1 MNYVNITRFNCD
13 RMRRRLKVEARKL
26 GIPITIVRDLYEPDG
41 MNGFVNKGTKNI
53 TNDMIMILIKDV
65 SVNEVII
72 EGGRKI
78 TVTGRLIIPY
88 DETLELKK
96 GDYFKNGDRTF
107 YVADFVDVNDM
118 NVYYHVSLVGSLDEL
133 NGHG

>member
-1 MNYVNITRFNCD
+1 MNYANITRFNCD
-13 RMRRRLKVEARKL
+13 RMRRRLKIEVRKL
-26 GIPITIVRDLYEPDG
+26 GIPITIVRDLYKPDG
-41 MNGFVNKGTKNI
+41 MNGFVNNGTKNI

-65 SVNEVII
+65 STNEVII

-118 NVYYHVSLVGSLDEL
+118 NVYYHVNLVGSLDEL

>member
-1 MNYVNITRFNCD
+1 MNYTNITRFNCD

-65 SVNEVII
+65 SANEVIV

-78 TVTGRLIIPY
+78 TVIGRLIIPY

-118 NVYYHVSLVGSLDEL
+118 NVYYHVNLVGSLDEL

>member
-1 MNYVNITRFNCD
+1 MNYTNITRFNCD

-107 YVADFVDVNDM
+107 YVADFVDVNDI
-118 NVYYHVSLVGSLDEL
+118 NVYYHVNLVGSLDEL